1 MIPGPPSPAA
11 VCCRIRLCVC
21 CACADAEI
29 RSLNAQLDF
38 ANRELRDRKTKEW
51 DQFCRTATM
60 RQPRADAA
68 RRSVSARDLKSTAP
82 LTREDLDGPAS
93 FATTQG
99 SSVSGG
105 HGGGNSTTMSSKAGT
120 MKMSDLA
127 GLCVF

>member
-99 SSVSGG
+99 SSSG